1 MTAKFTKGS
10 WQYDSSSGLVL
21 DEHGDIVCDVMPDGR
36 EECEHNGHVLAQ
48 AGAMYEMLDEISD
61 GLFEAGGFGNC
72 ALAKRIEAI
81 LAKARG
87 ES

>member
-10 WQYDSSSGLVL
+10 WQYNEGCGCVL

-36 EECEHNGHVLAQ
+36 EECDHNGYVLAQ
-48 AGAMYEMLDEISD
+48 AGAMYEMLEVAARQLMHSPISY
-61 GLFEAGGFGNC
+61 
-72 ALAKRIEAI
+72 RINKL

-87 ES
+87 EV